1 MRMFEYCLFVVALV
15 ACCPARA
22 GTVNGGVTL
31 LENGQPAVGANI
43 ALYQDTTPFTQVLI
57 DQTVIGASGTYSF
70 SAPDAGQFRLV
81 TTLAG
86 RVSETQAFPGSVNTL
101 AFNFALSLP
110 SSISITVRDAITLQ
124 PIPGAE
130 VNFFSN
136 GLSTGLASTGV
147 DGIASLSGIRG
158 GSYVACLINSED
170 GYLNECNDN
179 QHLPLGNAIQG
190 IAPFALVG
198 GQNLALTLDLDATG
212 ASVSGTLTN
221 RYLTTPIA
229 QTMTFTL
236 YGVNGVQLDRA
247 RLTSDAI
254 GTYTLRGLAP
264 GTFFLK
270 ASSIGGSN
278 YYSPRVFP
286 DLNCTPSCTVTL
298 GTSITITGNE
308 SVAGIDFSL
317 HPGSVITGSVTEAGT
332 GTGVANVPIGVAGNS
347 IFIGWGQV
355 AQTTTAIDGSY
366 TLAHIPP
373 TQTQTQEYR
382 VGTQRASTHIN
393 QSWPNIPCFGPACFE
408 GTTLPIA
415 RDEVRNQIDFQL
427 TPGASFSGSVV
438 EQTSAQSLS
447 ATVFFQNEKG
457 TISSGFYHAS
467 TAPTY
472 SSPGLPPG
480 TYFAYARRLSGSV
493 QQCQVNFGLPCG
505 SPNPINTATATPIV
519 ITGTG
524 AISGV
529 DFVFDDAAVFKDG
542 FEL

>member
-1 MRMFEYCLFVVALV
+1 MRMFGYCLFVVALV
-15 ACCPARA
+15 ASCPAHA
-22 GTVNGGVTL
+22 GTVNGSATL
-31 LENGQPAVGANI
+31 LENGQPALGANI
-43 ALYQDTTPFTQVLI
+43 ALYQDTTPFTQVLL
-57 DQTVIGASGTYSF
+57 DQTVIGASGTFSF
-70 SAPDAGQFRLV
+70 SAPDVGQFRLV

-86 RVSETQAFPGSVNTL
+86 RVSETQPFAGSVNTL

-124 PIPGAE
+124 PIQGAT
-130 VNFFSN
+130 VDFFSN
-136 GLSTGLASTGV
+136 GLGTGLASTGV
-147 DGIASLSGIRG
+147 NGIASLSGIRG
-158 GSYVACLINSED
+158 GSYVACLINTED
-170 GYLNECNDN
+170 AYLNECNDN

-190 IAPFALVG
+190 IAPFALAG

-221 RYLTTPIA
+221 RHLITPIA
-229 QTMTFTL
+229 QAMSFTL
-236 YGVNGVQLDRA
+236 FDVNGVQLAQA
-247 RLTSDAI
+247 RLTSNAI

-264 GTFFLK
+264 GTFFLR
-270 ASSIGGSN
+270 ASSSGGSN

-286 DLNCTPSCTVTL
+286 DLNCASSCNVTL
-298 GTSITITGNE
+298 GTPITITGSE
-308 SVAGIDFSL
+308 SVANIDFLL
-317 HPGSVITGSVTEAGT
+317 HPGSVVTGRVTEAGT
-332 GTGVANVPIGVAGNS
+332 GTGLANVGISAAGDF

-373 TQTQTQEYR
+373 TQTLQYR

-408 GTTLPIA
+408 GSSVPLA
-415 RDEVRNQIDFQL
+415 RDEVRNGIDFQL
-427 TPGASFSGSVV
+427 TPAASFSGSVL
-438 EQTSAQSLS
+438 EQTSAQSLD
-447 ATVFFQNEKG
+447 ATVFFQNENG
-457 TISSGFYHAS
+457 TISSDFQHDS

-480 TYFAYARRLSGSV
+480 TYFAYARRQSNTI
-493 QQCQVNFGLPCG
+493 QQCQVYFGLPCG

-524 AISGV
+524 VTTGV
-529 DFVFDDAAVFKDG
+529 DFAFDDAAVFKDG